1 MLIARAAEGSVRD
14 ALSILDRA
22 IAFGSGKVEAEAVRG
37 LLGLADRGRIF
48 DLLETVLAGDAGGA
62 LAKFAGLT
70 NDGAEPAQAITD
82 LADAVH
88 AVTLVK
94 AAGSVGP
101 CGERGRAGKC
111 RRSRQTP
118 LNAGPRPRLADAA
131 ERP

>member
-22 IAFGSGKVEAEAVRG
+22 IAFGSGKVETEAVRG

-48 DLLETVLAGDAGGA
+48 DLLETVLEGDAGKA
-62 LAKFAGLT
+62 LEQLAALT
-70 NDGAEPAQAITD
+70 DDGAEPAQVIAD

-94 AAGSVGP
+94 AAGTADAG
-101 CGERGRAGKC
+101 CERGRAGKR
-111 RRSRQTP
+111 RRSRQAP
-118 LNAGPRPRLADAA
+118 LHAGAGPRLADAA
-131 ERP
+131 QGP